1 MMKKIVGLLLVVF
14 ALQVNAQSNAE
25 LLKHYEKFYAQMKSQ
40 GDVQGV
46 ITALTHLNILAP
58 TQGRKDTLAVLYM
71 NEGRHI
77 QALNTI
83 GIEKNESDSDMAV
96 EVKAVSLQALNQPK
110 RAIEQFEILFKRSP
124 NVLVAYELADLKA
137 QTGDLTGANVNITYG
152 IANSTDEI
160 MRTFYEAQTPYQ
172 VPAKA
177 AFLYLKALVKYKE
190 NPETNKD
197 AAIAILDEALQLAPN
212 FNLATISKNAI
223 NAQKNPPKKEN

>member
-160 MRTFYEAQTPYQ
+160 LRTFYEAQTPYQ